1 MTFQSRR
8 YNQWQ
13 SWIYNLEV
21 LITVFLLQTIYIYFL
36 LSALLTIRS
45 EKLLPL
51 VMFIITMILFI

>member
-1 MTFQSRR
+1 MTFQSCR

-21 LITVFLLQTIYIYFL
+21 LITVFLLQRIYIYFL
-36 LSALLTIRS
+36 LSALLTIHS

-51 VMFIITMILFI
+51 VMFIIIMILFI